1 MFEQLFD
8 IYGLKNQLLH
18 HFYLLLNTNLRYNS
32 VLVGRRLRLAASLER
47 GSEHPLAEA
56 IVSGAIGR
64 GVELGK
70 AENFESITGKGVTGD
85 IDTKRVALGNRGLL
99 ESLGIDPGDL
109 VQRAE
114 LSRAEGQTVMFVAI
128 DGAVSGIIGVADPIK
143 ETTPEAI
150 KNLQAEGV
158 QVVMLTGD
166 SETTARA
173 VAENLAWTRLSQ
185 ACFPSRRQRL

>member
-109 VQRAE
+109 AQRAE